1 MRTSKEVARKGS
13 SRKAIYA
20 ALAGNFLVALTK
32 FVAAVWTGSSSMLS
46 EAIHSLVDMGNEL
59 LLLYGLHR
67 AHRKPDAARP
77 LGYGRELY
85 FWSFIVALLVF
96 ALGSG
101 AALLQGAM
109 HIVNPRPIE
118 DAYVNYIVL
127 AFALLFEGASWW
139 VSLTEFRKDKGSAG
153 FVEAFRRSKDPTSF
167 MVLFEDSAALIG
179 ILIALAGTW
188 AATTFQLP
196 ALDGIASILIGLMLG
211 MTAALLA
218 QETKSLLMGEPAD
231 PEVVTALIDIAS
243 ADPAVLKVNGIVTVH
258 IGPSQ
263 VLVALSVE
271 FADNLRTADLESKV
285 AEIED
290 RIHVLH
296 PEVIA
301 LFVKPQ
307 TPSRFMESRQRRFGI
322 SAPLPGQEPMGP

>member
-1 MRTSKEVARKGS
+1 MRTSKQDSHSAP

-20 ALAGNFLVALTK
+20 ALAGNCLVAITK
-32 FVAAVWTGSSSMLS
+32 FVAAAWTGSASMLS
-46 EAIHSLVDMGNEL
+46 EGIHSLVDMGNEL
-59 LLLYGLHR
+59 LLLYGDHR
-67 AHRKPDAARP
+67 AKRLPDLARP

-101 AALLQGAM
+101 ATLIQGVM
-109 HIVNPRPIE
+109 HIFNPRPIE

-127 AFALLFEGASWW
+127 ATALMFEGASWW
-139 VSLTEFRKDKGSAG
+139 VSIREFRKEKGSAG
-153 FVEAFRRSKDPTSF
+153 YFEAFRRSKDPTNF

-179 ILIALAGTW
+179 ILVALAGTW
-188 AATTFQLP
+188 SATTFQLP
-196 ALDGIASILIGLMLG
+196 ALDGVASILIGLVLG
-211 MTAALLA
+211 TTALLLA

-231 PEVVTALIDIAS
+231 PEVVNSLTDIAAEDS
-243 ADPAVLKVNGIVTVH
+243 AVISINGIVTVH
-258 IGPSQ
+258 IGPRH
-263 VLVALSVE
+263 VMVALSVE
-271 FADNLRTADLESKV
+271 FADNLTTTDLETKV

-290 RIHVLH
+290 RVHALH

-307 TPSRFMESRQRRFGI
+307 TPSRFMESRQQRFGI
-322 SAPLPGQEPMGP
+322 KAPPPPTS

>member
-1 MRTSKEVARKGS
+1 MRTSKPGTREGS

-20 ALAGNFLVALTK
+20 ALAGNCLVALTK
-32 FVAAVWTGSSSMLS
+32 FLAAFWTGSSSMLS
-46 EAIHSLVDMGNEL
+46 EAIHSLVDTGNEL
-59 LLLYGLHR
+59 LLLYGLHQAQR
-67 AHRKPDAARP
+67 SPDAARP

-109 HIVNPRPIE
+109 HILDPHPIE
-118 DAYVNYIVL
+118 DAYINYIVL

-139 VSLTEFRKDKGSAG
+139 VSVVEFRKDKGSAG
-153 FVEAFRRSKDPTSF
+153 YVEAFRRSKDPTNF
-167 MVLFEDSAALIG
+167 MVLFEDSAALVG

-188 AATTFQLP
+188 AATTFQSP
-196 ALDGIASILIGLMLG
+196 ALDGVASILIGLVLG

-231 PEVVTALIDIAS
+231 PRVVTALVGIAS
-243 ADPAVLKVNGIVTVH
+243 ADSAVSAVNGIITVH

-263 VLVALSVE
+263 ILVAMSVE
-271 FADNLRTADLESKV
+271 FADNLSTADLEAKV

-296 PEVIA
+296 PEVVA

-307 TPSRFMESRQRRFGI
+307 TPGRFIEARHQRFGI
-322 SAPLPGQEPMGP
+322 KSSPHGQKS